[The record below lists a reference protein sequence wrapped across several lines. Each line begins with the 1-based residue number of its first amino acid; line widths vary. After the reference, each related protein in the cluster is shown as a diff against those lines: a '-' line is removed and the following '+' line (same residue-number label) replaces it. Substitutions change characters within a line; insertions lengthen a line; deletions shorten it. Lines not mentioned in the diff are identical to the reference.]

1 MESIIACQRKRGIK
15 AAKAA
20 RKAAAIDRALGRR
33 RGRVFRP
40 VAKRKE
46 VDTLS
51 VCKGCGAKIKWI
63 RTIGG
68 KKMPVDPEA
77 VFVTAREGSERF
89 VTDEGAVIS
98 GRLARLDE
106 VGSRAPLAYVPHWK
120 TCPNAADFR
129 QKRK

>member
-1 MESIIACQRKRGIK
+1 MLRKNE
-15 AAKAA
+15 
-20 RKAAAIDRALGRR
+20 RKIGAAAIDRALSRR
-33 RGRVFRP
+33 RGRDSHP
-40 VAKRKE
+40 VAKTKE

-51 VCKGCGAKIKWI
+51 ICKGCGAQIKWI

-68 KKMPVDPEA
+68 KKMPVDPET

-98 GRLARLDE
+98 GRLTRLGE
-106 VGSRAPLAYVPHWK
+106 IGGRTPLAYVPYWK

>member
-1 MESIIACQRKRGIK
+1 MALKRKVD
-15 AAKAA
+15 AATIN
-20 RKAAAIDRALGRR
+20 RELSRR
-33 RGRVFRP
+33 CGRVSRP
-40 VAKRKE
+40 VAKLKE

-106 VGSRAPLAYVPHWK
+106 VGSRTPLAYVPHWK

>member
-1 MESIIACQRKRGIK
+1 MLRKNE
-15 AAKAA
+15 
-20 RKAAAIDRALGRR
+20 RKIGAAAIDRALSRR
-33 RGRVFRP
+33 RGRDSHP
-40 VAKRKE
+40 VAKTKE

-51 VCKGCGAKIKWI
+51 ICKGCGAQIKWI

-77 VFVTAREGSERF
+77 AFVIPCGGSERF

-106 VGSRAPLAYVPHWK
+106 IGGRTPLAYIPHWK